1 MLTIQMNIVSKGLN
15 LFMTVTLTVIRLRS
29 GLYTVSYN
37 TQYANMMIFDTPTKV
52 KQAVAILVLDIC
64 LIATAL
70 YDISEQR
77 KEQQM
82 IEDARKREA

>member
-37 TQYANMMIFDTPTKV
+37 TQYANMIIFDTPTKV

>member
-1 MLTIQMNIVSKGLN
+1 MLTIQMNIISKGLN

-37 TQYANMMIFDTPTKV
+37 TQYANMIIFDTPTKV

>member
-1 MLTIQMNIVSKGLN
+1 MNIVSKGLN

-37 TQYANMMIFDTPTKV
+37 TQYANMIIFDTPTKV